1 MTSVIDKLT
10 GNDNTNA
17 NWLELVGGSL
27 LGAGGLKTVGD
38 ISSLESMASKWEDA
52 SRDTA
57 EILKGRANTFVSP
70 ISGKKFKASP
80 ADFDL
85 DHKIYYDNANKVL
98 NKRLLGIK
106 LGHLYDLPNQFSFAL
121 EQMQGVP
128 KDHPVFFDGLLG
140 TSKARSHNQFQ
151 MGKSRQ
157 ESLAHFIRD
166 YTLTK
171 GKTRDLLFETKDVD
185 TKIPK
190 WLMNWAKEIQAN
202 PGEFKVIAPID
213 DGKISSLLKNMA
225 YNSPKGLRL
234 MLANSIASNGKV
246 TELSPFLKSLGVTNE
261 NFSLQTVYDKLV
273 DAAKNTKDV
282 KAKKD
287 IASNIKL
294 LERMMLG
301 QQWSGKFSNE
311 MGPHYA
317 KALGSLLKKL
327 RPLKQGAGLVG
338 LLGLGALGHGAYKLA
353 QDS

>member
-1 MTSVIDKLT
+1 MTSLIDKLT
-10 GNDNTNA
+10 GNDNASA
-17 NWLELVGGSL
+17 NWLELAGGSL
-27 LGAGGLKTVGD
+27 LGAGGLKTVSD
-38 ISSLESMASKWEDA
+38 ISKLESMASQWEDA

-57 EILKGRANTFVSP
+57 TTLKGLANKFISP
-70 ISGKKFKASP
+70 ISGKKFIASP

-85 DHKIYYDNANKVL
+85 DHKVYYENANKVL

-106 LGHLYDLPNQFSFAL
+106 LGTLYDLPNQFSFAL

-140 TSKARSHNQFQ
+140 TTKARSHNQFQ

-202 PGEFKVIAPID
+202 PGEFKAIAPTD
-213 DGKISSLLKNMA
+213 DGKITSLLKNMA

-234 MLANSIASNGKV
+234 MFANSIAGNGKV

-273 DAAKNTKDV
+273 EAAKNTKDV

-287 IASNIKL
+287 ITSNIKL

-301 QQWSGKFSNE
+301 SQWSGKFSNE

-317 KALGSLLKKL
+317 KALGSMLKKL